1 MLGISKRQAE
11 DLLHMA
17 CKNGQLSL
25 IKNLL
30 KAKVNINAMNAEG
43 LSPLHMAV
51 IEGNIEV
58 ANLLISEGTNIE
70 LKDSKYGSTP
80 LLYACQNG
88 RLKIVNILLEKGA
101 DINTKS
107 HEGSC

>member
-25 IKNLL
+25 IKSLL
-30 KAKVNINAMNAEG
+30 KAKLNINAMNSEG
-43 LSPLHMAV
+43 LSPLHLAV

-58 ANLLISEGTNIE
+58 TNLLISEGVNIE
-70 LKDSKYGSTP
+70 LKDSKYRSSL
-80 LLYACQNG
+80 LLYACQMAEK
-88 RLKIVNILLEKGA
+88 RL
-101 DINTKS
+101 
-107 HEGSC
+107 